1 MEDRDEKTD
10 FNSPFACGADPAHR
24 ACGLRP
30 EGKIHIVF
38 LGDSI
43 AEGIAGMRPVSERE
57 RDAYYGVLGIRN
69 GYDFK
74 NRAISGLG
82 AHATC

>member
-1 MEDRDEKTD
+1 MKKKLLVFLLIAVFVLPFSLMGCNKAEK
-10 FNSPFACGADPAHR
+10 
-24 ACGLRP
+24 L
-30 EGKIHIVF
+30 HILT

-57 RDAYYGVLGIRN
+57 RDAYYGIIGIRN

-74 NRAISGLG
+74 NRGISGSSLN
-82 AHATC
+82 TC